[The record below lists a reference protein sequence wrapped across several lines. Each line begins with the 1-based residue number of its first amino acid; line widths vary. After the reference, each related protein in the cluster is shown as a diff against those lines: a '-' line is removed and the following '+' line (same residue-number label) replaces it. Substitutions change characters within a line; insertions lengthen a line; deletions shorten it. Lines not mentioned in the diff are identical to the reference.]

1 MTTTKIKI
9 DLSQGIVEAEG
20 SESFVLG
27 VYSDFKDKLSQEL
40 HPSSSKSTPSQP
52 SQPSVKKKSTTK
64 KKSTPKKKSGAK
76 GDWNIISDLDLS
88 GKGSSQSLKEFYNQ
102 YSVKTNFERNLIFVY
117 YLQNI
122 LKISGITIDHIF
134 TCYRNVP
141 KLKIPGNLKQSLFD
155 TAFKKDWIDTTSTE
169 NIHLTVTG
177 TNHLEHDM
185 PLAEGMILNE

>member
-1 MTTTKIKI
+1 MTITKIKI
-9 DLSQGIVEAEG
+9 DLSQGIIEAEG
-20 SESFVLG
+20 SESFVLN
-27 VYSDFKDKLSQEL
+27 VYSDFKDKLNQESK
-40 HPSSSKSTPSQP
+40 PPKPRAQSSKSATATSTQP
-52 SQPSVKKKSTTK
+52 SAKKKTT
-64 KKSTPKKKSGAK
+64 SKKKSGGK
-76 GDWNIISDLDLS
+76 GGWNIISELKLN
-88 GKGSSQSLKEFYNQ
+88 GEGGNQSLQDFHNQ
-102 YSVKTNFERNLIFVY
+102 YSVKSNFERNLIFVY

-122 LKISGITIDHIF
+122 LKISNISIDHVF

-185 PLAEGMILNE
+185 PKAEE